1 MHFLPMLVREVKLK
15 SSGLIS
21 FYLYSRYSFATLFL
35 SLTFTPGP
43 FKLSMKKASVIVL
56 LVFCF
61 SNTFSQQI
69 KRYNPDTVKT
79 IVVDT
84 AVATIRARGGLYVQ
98 DFIDQILRDTS
109 FYEAFRN
116 MKKYAFTAENRVYTY
131 DKKDKVEGKIYRKLK
146 HSNAAGTHKIQ
157 YLAKRDSGQVYKHNG
172 KYELYT
178 VEMFDYIFMNA
189 YNSDF
194 VEGGDSPNPGGK
206 NESYKD
212 KLKTLIF
219 SPGRPISGIPFI
231 SKKTEIFGPDLKGY
245 YRYEFAKGTYLDS
258 IPVYRFK
265 VVQRPSLLDE
275 QKDDVMI
282 KELTTIFDQRNF
294 QILGRYVDMKFK
306 NFVMDFNV
314 QMNIELNRFDG
325 ELLPI
330 KISYQGNWDV
340 PFHKEE
346 RASFLVLHKDY
357 REEK

>member
-1 MHFLPMLVREVKLK
+1 
-15 SSGLIS
+15 
-21 FYLYSRYSFATLFL
+21 
-35 SLTFTPGP
+35 
-43 FKLSMKKASVIVL
+43 MKKAIALVL
-56 LVFCF
+56 LLLCF
-61 SNTFSQQI
+61 SGVFSQQI
-69 KRYNPDTVKT
+69 KRFNPDTVKT

-131 DKKDKVEGKIYRKLK
+131 NKNDKVEGKIYRNLK
-146 HSNAAGTHKIQ
+146 HSNVAGAHKIE
-157 YLAKRDSGQVYKHNG
+157 YLAKRDSGNVYKRNG

-178 VEMFDYIFMNA
+178 TEMFNYIFMNA

-194 VEGGDSPNPGGK
+194 VKGGGSPNAGGK

-231 SKKTEIFGPDLKGY
+231 SKKTEIFSPEMKPY
-245 YRYEFAKGTYLDS
+245 YRYEFARGTYLDS

-265 VVQRPSLLDE
+265 VIQKANLTDN
-275 QKDDVMI
+275 QKDEVMI
-282 KELTTIFDQRNF
+282 KELTTIFDRRDF
-294 QILGRYVDMKFK
+294 QILGRYVDMKFS
-306 NFVMDFNV
+306 NLVMEFNV
-314 QMNIELNRFDG
+314 QMNIELNHFGG
-325 ELLPI
+325 ELLPT
-330 KISYQGNWDV
+330 KITYQGNWNV

-346 RASFLVLHKDY
+346 RAGFLVLHKDY
-357 REEK
+357 LEEK